1 MASSHDADRGSD
13 SQRTSRGGRDVPAPT
28 RRGSRLWTAV
38 SLILFAAAVGS
49 CCLCGAF
56 LFRQWPTFQDDPAAA
71 EELTRRLLS
80 IEIPET
86 FSPQGTIEW
95 HVSFLLTMRGAYYS
109 HTIDDGALTL
119 LEVDSQF
126 MERPAFRRH
135 IIDSLHQ
142 HGAGSGFDLRVL
154 QTESKT
160 FEVAGEPV
168 SFEFLTAEDRSTGE
182 GRRLVDGVV
191 VVSGAPVLVSL
202 WVDEDIW
209 DEEAVTRLIESIGP
223 PAAAGTGNG
232 DNRE

>member
-13 SQRTSRGGRDVPAPT
+13 SQRTSSGANDTPAPA
-28 RRGSRLWTAV
+28 RQGSRLWTAV
-38 SLILFAAAVGS
+38 LLILFASIIGS
-49 CCLCGAF
+49 CCLCGGF
-56 LFRQWPTFQDDPAAA
+56 LFRQWPTFQEDPTAA
-71 EELTRRLLS
+71 EELTRQLLS

-86 FSPQGTIEW
+86 FTPQGTIEW
-95 HVSFLLTMRGAYYS
+95 HVSFLLTMRGAYFS

-142 HGAGSGFDLRVL
+142 HGAGSGFDLKVL
-154 QTESKT
+154 QTET
-160 FEVAGEPV
+160 RVFDVAGEQV

-182 GRRLVDGVV
+182 GRRLADGVV
-191 VVSGAPVLVSL
+191 VVNGVPVLVSL

-209 DEEAVTRLIESIGP
+209 DEEMVTRLIESIGP
-223 PAAAGTGNG
+223 AAAAGTGNG
-232 DNRE
+232 EQP